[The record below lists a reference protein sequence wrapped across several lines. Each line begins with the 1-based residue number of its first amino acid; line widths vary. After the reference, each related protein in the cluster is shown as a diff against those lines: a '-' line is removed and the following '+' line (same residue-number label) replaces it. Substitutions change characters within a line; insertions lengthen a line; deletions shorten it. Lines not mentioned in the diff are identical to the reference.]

1 MQETTF
7 AIIKPDAVRNRNVGR
22 ILSHIEEGG
31 LEVVAVK
38 MVRLSRQEA
47 EGFYYVHR
55 ERPFYGSL
63 TAFMS
68 EGPIVVMALRAEDAI
83 RRWRELMGAT
93 NPAEAAEG
101 TIRRLYAEN
110 IERNSVH
117 GSDSPES
124 AAFELRYFF
133 NGLELSLDQS

>member
-1 MQETTF
+1 MLETTLG
-7 AIIKPDAVRNRNVGR
+7 IIKPDAVRNQYIGK

-31 LEVVAVK
+31 LEIAALI

-47 EGFYYVHR
+47 EGFYGVHR
-55 ERPFYGSL
+55 ERPFFGSL
-63 TAFMS
+63 TQFMS
-68 EGPIVVMALRAEDAI
+68 EGPIVVLALRGEDAI

-93 NPAEAAEG
+93 NPAEAAEA

-133 NGLELSLDQS
+133 NGLELALG

>member
-1 MQETTF
+1 MQETTLG
-7 AIIKPDAVRNRNVGR
+7 IIKPDAVQNKYIGK

-31 LEVVAVK
+31 LEIAALI

-47 EGFYYVHR
+47 EGFYDVHR

-63 TAFMS
+63 TRFMS
-68 EGPIVVMALRAEDAI
+68 EGPIVVLALRGENAI

-93 NPAEAAEG
+93 NPVEAAPG

-124 AAFELRYFF
+124 ASFELRYFF
-133 NGLELSLDQS
+133 NGLELALG